1 MKEKPPSDMVVL
13 EMRCGSKVS
22 MAGFPRC
29 HQPLNTTCHPCWKW
43 TDVPRSSVQ
52 NYLGSVSSLYASMNT
67 YWFLP
72 HFRTLSS
79 LSWRIPSIFWR
90 PKIQRPKKSS
100 KGLSVI
106 RKSRLKVQNTL
117 QMHNMTRT
125 VVHLKSFP
133 SRYSIFSLFPWCLEM
148 LINRQNSSESIS
160 SLTSTTSMG
169 SLKEQEAKKKKK
181 KSWVRTHRFEILSGV
196 SEFCDISVWSQLE
209 KSQHTVLRE
218 NYFAVVHESDVFWRL
233 LEEGRDANKPFLV
246 WNWYV
251 CIGPVCRW
259 AVGCRQYVLCCIWSG
274 NKRQSATVLLFLLH
288 VCVWFSSD
296 HLLLSMTLVS
306 PSCCPAFY
314 FRSLRWVMLLQ

>member
-1 MKEKPPSDMVVL
+1 MVVL
-13 EMRCGSKVS
+13 EMRCRSKVS

-43 TDVPRSSVQ
+43 TDVPRSSLQ
-52 NYLGSVSSLYASMNT
+52 NNLGSVSSLYASMNT

-79 LSWRIPSIFWR
+79 LSWRIPLIFWR

-106 RKSRLKVQNTL
+106 QKSRLKVQNML
-117 QMHNMTRT
+117 WMYNMMRT
-125 VVHLKSFP
+125 VVQSMCRGKYGNLKSFP
-133 SRYSIFSLFPWCLEM
+133 SQYSIFSLFPWCLEM

-160 SLTSTTSMG
+160 SLTSTTSHSSMG

-181 KSWVRTHRFEILSGV
+181 KSWVWTHWSEILSGV
-196 SEFCDISVWSQLE
+196 WEFCDKSVLGQLE
-209 KSQHTVLRE
+209 NEKIWSLQHQESQHTVLRKRE
-218 NYFAVVHESDVFWRL
+218 NYLAVVHESDVFWRL

-251 CIGPVCRW
+251 CIG
-259 AVGCRQYVLCCIWSG
+259 
-274 NKRQSATVLLFLLH
+274 
-288 VCVWFSSD
+288 
-296 HLLLSMTLVS
+296 
-306 PSCCPAFY
+306 
-314 FRSLRWVMLLQ
+314 